1 MVSFVS
7 YNRDDVM
14 SSRTACID
22 YPKDKGGFMKKT
34 LFFVFILLL
43 QAATAFSAN
52 RTIMIFDFKGIGVS
66 KEQLTAAS
74 YLLRQDLSQTGIE
87 VLDANDF
94 TDGSTCYDESCG
106 IPLARAQGADKA
118 VTGTMIL
125 IGNKIVVKSTVFDVG
140 TSKPVLYNSLNAE
153 SPSDID
159 AVVNR
164 LSDSIA
170 GNKPAS
176 EVITLNN
183 ITQQETSTPKRV
195 STYAYMGID
204 MGMTAPVGASYLN
217 SGTLNNLDA
226 LIFSF
231 ELNDHTMLQFKPLL
245 GFSWNNSDST
255 NVLDWR
261 IMDIGG
267 YYISSIENISPFV
280 GGSVSLHLLNMSR
293 TTNNSLYT
301 TTENYNRTDIG
312 LFLGGGVMFFRTASV
327 HLYVEAGYQTIFDR
341 FDGNGAQGIACNMGF
356 LFKI

>member
-1 MVSFVS
+1 
-7 YNRDDVM
+7 
-14 SSRTACID
+14 
-22 YPKDKGGFMKKT
+22 MKKT
-34 LFFVFILLL
+34 VLFVLILLFR
-43 QAATAFSAN
+43 ASSAFSAN
-52 RTIMIFDFKGIGVS
+52 RTIMIFDFKGIGVP

-74 YLLRQDLSQTGIE
+74 YLLRHDLLQKGTL
-87 VLDANDF
+87 VALDANDF
-94 TDGSTCYDESCG
+94 TDGSTCYEESCAL
-106 IPLARAQGADKA
+106 PLARAQGADKA
-118 VTGTMIL
+118 VTGTMIR
-125 IGNKIVVKSTVFDVG
+125 IGNKIVVESTVFDAG
-140 TSKPVLYNSLNAE
+140 TGKPVLYNSLNAE

-159 AVVNR
+159 AVMNR
-164 LSDSIA
+164 LSDSIEK
-170 GNKPAS
+170 NKPAS
-176 EVITLNN
+176 EVVTLNN

-204 MGMTAPVGASYLN
+204 MGMTAPVGSSYLN

-245 GFSWNNSDST
+245 GFSWNNSGDT

-293 TTNNSLYT
+293 TTNGGSLYS